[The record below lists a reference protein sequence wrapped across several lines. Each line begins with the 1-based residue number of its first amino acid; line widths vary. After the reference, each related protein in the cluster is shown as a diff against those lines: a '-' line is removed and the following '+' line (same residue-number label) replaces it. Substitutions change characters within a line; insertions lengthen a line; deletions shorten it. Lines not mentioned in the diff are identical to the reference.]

1 VRIRH
6 LLVLA
11 AAALFVAF
19 GPPER
24 TTPEKWALVI
34 GISDYMH
41 FGDEIG
47 GDLPGAANDARSMA
61 DVLVNRYDFDPDNV
75 RLVLD
80 HDATRARMVAELTE
94 WLPSVARP
102 GDLIWF
108 YFAGHGSQ
116 AWDRNR
122 DEPDGLDETTCPADA
137 MRGNTE
143 NDILDDE
150 MALWLS
156 QLPTDNVIVVWDKC
170 HAKSSTRAVTPFA
183 RPRSLD
189 RNVQEDVAPPLGV
202 AVDLD
207 DPAPVEEPEDGG
219 PPDPGV
225 LEISASQ
232 ADEVALDAAFPNRE
246 GRGHTFG
253 GAFTTP
259 FVRNL
264 WNAPSGTSYEDI
276 LEQTRTDMKRNRFR
290 QQPSIDQKELKDR
303 PIFWIAGAQSADDVE
318 SPQVALAEGARPQV
332 QEHRPDRVEALRP
345 RPEGEEEGEEAGE
358 PAEQPAAAGATM
370 PLSGAAVRVAAVEDE
385 TVVFSGGG
393 NAGVT
398 VGSIYRVGGDLLEV
412 TAVDPE
418 RAYARKVARG
428 TRGIGVVQAAEVGP
442 GVRAE
447 LVAYR
452 YPDAELRVQIADLD
466 AGTRRALK
474 RELRRVP
481 SLQLLEDGGSFSH
494 LIVRTRGDHDV
505 VLNLDGFPRDSV
517 RAGDSDALAELLR
530 REFGQFQLT
539 ELENPAHPFELI
551 FGFGTG
557 RSDLVLGE
565 NVSFRM
571 QSDRAG
577 YLTIIDLAPDGTVAV
592 IFPNQFV
599 EDNYVPARTVVE
611 FPSPEMNL
619 RFPVI
624 EPIGRGVVRAFLTER
639 PLEVPFG
646 AQAEAAE
653 AEQIWAALRDA
664 AGNPP
669 VSGSEAIPVQNWTSE
684 AIVYEI
690 RRP

>member
-1 VRIRH
+1 MRIRH

-11 AAALFVAF
+11 AVALFVAF

-41 FGDEIG
+41 FGDEVG
-47 GDLPGAANDARSMA
+47 GDLPGAANDARAVA
-61 DVLVNRYDFDPDNV
+61 DVLINRYDFDPDNV

-80 HDATRARMVAELTE
+80 HDATRARMVSELTE

-116 AWDRNR
+116 AWDLNR
-122 DEPDGLDETTCPADA
+122 DEPDGLDETVCPADA

-150 MALWLS
+150 MAVWLG
-156 QLPTDNVIVVWDKC
+156 QFPTDNVVVVWDKC

-183 RPRSLD
+183 RPRSLG

-202 AVDLD
+202 SIDLD
-207 DPAPVEEPEDGG
+207 APAPTEAPEDGG

-225 LEISASQ
+225 LEIAASQ
-232 ADEVALDAAFPNRE
+232 ADEVALDAAFPNSQ
-246 GRGHTFG
+246 GGGHTFG

-264 WNAPSGTSYEDI
+264 WNAPAGASYEDI
-276 LEQTRTDMKRNRFR
+276 LEQTRADMKRSRFR
-290 QQPSIDQKELKDR
+290 QEPSIDEKTLKDR
-303 PIFWIAGAQSADDVE
+303 PIFWLAAASASTADDVAPE
-318 SPQVALAEGARPQV
+318 VAMVEQRPQV
-332 QEHRPDRVEALRP
+332 EQHRVDALS
-345 RPEGEEEGEEAGE
+345 EAG
-358 PAEQPAAAGATM
+358 AAKAAAASASLV
-370 PLSGAAVRVAAVEDE
+370 LSGSAVRVQQIRNDVIVLA
-385 TVVFSGGG
+385 GGSS
-393 NAGVT
+393 AGVQA
-398 VGSIYRVGGDLLEV
+398 GSIYRAGGKLLEV
-412 TAVDPE
+412 EEVDSE
-418 RAYARKVARG
+418 RAFARRVERE
-428 TRGIGVVQAAEVGP
+428 TRGIGVALAEELTP
-442 GVRAE
+442 GARAE
-447 LVAYR
+447 LVAYQ
-452 YPDAELRVQIADLD
+452 YPEAQLRVQIADLD
-466 AGTRRALK
+466 RRTRNA
-474 RELRRVP
+474 LRRQLRRIS
-481 SLQLLEDGGSFSH
+481 SLQLIDDDASFAHLLVRPRGGYN
-494 LIVRTRGDHDV
+494 V

-517 RAGDSDALAELLR
+517 PAGETGELAELLR

-539 ELENPAHPFELI
+539 ELENPAHPFDLDFA
-551 FGFGTG
+551 FGNG
-557 RSDLVLGE
+557 RSDLELGE
-565 NVSFRM
+565 MVSFRLR
-571 QSDRAG
+571 SERAG

-592 IFPNQFV
+592 IFPNQWV
-599 EDNYVPARTVVE
+599 PDNHVPAETTIE

-624 EPIGRGVVRAFLTER
+624 EPIGRGVVRAFLTEQ
-639 PLEVPFG
+639 PLDVPFG

-653 AEQIWAALRDA
+653 AEQIWAALRKA
-664 AGNPP
+664 AGRSPAR
-669 VSGSEAIPVQNWTSE
+669 GSEAIPVENWASE